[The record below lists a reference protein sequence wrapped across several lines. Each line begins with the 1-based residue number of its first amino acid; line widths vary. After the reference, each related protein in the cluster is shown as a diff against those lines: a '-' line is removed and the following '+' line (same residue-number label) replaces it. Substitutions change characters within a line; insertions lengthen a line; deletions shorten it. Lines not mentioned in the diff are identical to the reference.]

1 MYDVLNGLVP
11 LWISVGKVCFV
22 HNVFECCNLF
32 TASKKLIFTLIFLK
46 LCFFFSWLSSC
57 LASIWCKLWSFFL
70 SFSSLLTNKKAKI
83 ILRKCHSIA
92 CPIFVLMF
100 MDTYGAFQLSELK
113 NIKKYPF
120 FFFFVK
126 LSRSELNTWH
136 KLCKCLLLIELWGI
150 TSSALFLFQM
160 DHHFCFCVFGIILSC
175 TLLFASV
182 TLVFLGCLM
191 LLLMVSE
198 GLKEHWSGLWRR
210 KHWFDGFGFPS
221 CSWWW

>member
-120 FFFFVK
+120 FFFLWSSVA
-126 LSRSELNTWH
+126 LNW
-136 KLCKCLLLIELWGI
+136 
-150 TSSALFLFQM
+150 
-160 DHHFCFCVFGIILSC
+160 
-175 TLLFASV
+175 TLGTNFASACCW
-182 TLVFLGCLM
+182 L
-191 LLLMVSE
+191 S
-198 GLKEHWSGLWRR
+198 
-210 KHWFDGFGFPS
+210 FGE
-221 CSWWW
+221 